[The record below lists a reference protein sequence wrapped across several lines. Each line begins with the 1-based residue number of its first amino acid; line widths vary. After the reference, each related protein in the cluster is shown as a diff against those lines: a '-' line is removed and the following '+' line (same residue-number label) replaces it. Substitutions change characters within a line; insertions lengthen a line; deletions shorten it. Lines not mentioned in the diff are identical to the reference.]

1 MEDDWNLIDLPE
13 PSEVAQNQILM
24 EEVQSSA
31 NLPDLESRLDFE
43 QMEEELTKRGP
54 ISNPRV

>member
-43 QMEEELTKRGP
+43 QMEEELAKRGP